1 MTFFK
6 RFHSP
11 KKWSQ
16 IYVENAEDQRD
27 SFRAKELSLAAQ
39 RNENMNSIM
48 ARNFVSK
55 NLGRIVRNKL
65 KTRTFS
71 VRTTMQNIEGPE
83 ENEYEWDPSF
93 PSQACCD
100 VCVQPCVNDTLKCRS
115 CSVTYHR
122 NCFNGMFPGKKK
134 KYKRI
139 ISMDEQ
145 PFMCFTCKKGNQDDI
160 ARYHQTVT
168 DLKRTRHVLKCHR
181 IVIEFVLTFL
191 VRTRFLK
198 IKRIIV
204 KFQACIRCKFQR
216 RRFYKI
222 RRDSPYVVKV
232 DINDIPSLF
241 KFDAVHDSFQ
251 AARII
256 VTCVDTMRGTQFLR
270 FEKPVKDALHEGFII
285 PGVTVSFSIVITAV
299 KHMDLYGQT
308 QIALRDLAWPYR
320 SKDIA
325 SEPLPKVP
333 FPPSTSDIG
342 QGSTHQWD
350 LRAMADIFATWQTK
364 LEQKAVHDEAAKA
377 AQLTFGQGKT
387 NGKHHNDTKGKRNSV
402 TANSHG
408 HHKQYS
414 DKMGKGTSAPTYM
427 DDGMDGETFE
437 FKYVYRPVGSLKSMC
452 GSCVGPS
459 LDFLRKAAEQFSHL
473 AKNKEVKRATRY
485 WVCLSDM
492 RLRFYAFYGDSQ
504 CRIEED
510 ISKASVT
517 NVRNVVTIRLEDKRS
532 WQLEFETP
540 GEAATMT
547 FVAKE
552 CRTPSYVGVPRRR
565 KLF

>member
-27 SFRAKELSLAAQ
+27 SFRAKELSQAAQ

-55 NLGRIVRNKL
+55 NLGRIVRKKL

-83 ENEYEWDPSF
+83 ENEYEWDPSL
-93 PSQACCD
+93 PSQTCCD
-100 VCVQPCVNDTLKCRS
+100 VCVQPCVNDTLTCQS

-139 ISMDEQ
+139 ITMDEQ
-145 PFMCFTCKKGNQDDI
+145 PFMCFTCKKGNQDDV
-160 ARYHQTVT
+160 AHYQQTIT
-168 DLKRTRHVLKCHR
+168 DLKRTRHVQKSHR
-181 IVIEFVLTFL
+181 IVLEFVLAYL

-204 KFQACIRCKFQR
+204 KFQAYIRCKFQR
-216 RRFYKI
+216 RRFNKV

-232 DINDIPSLF
+232 DIKSIPSLF

-308 QIALRDLAWPYR
+308 QIPLRDLAWPYR
-320 SKDIA
+320 SKDMA
-325 SEPLPKVP
+325 SEPLPKVS
-333 FPPSTSDIG
+333 FPPSTSDGG
-342 QGSTHQWD
+342 QSSSYQWD
-350 LRAMADIFATWQTK
+350 LRAMADVFATWQTI
-364 LEQKAVHDEAAKA
+364 LEQKAVDDEAALRT
-377 AQLTFGQGKT
+377 LTEGMKDRT
-387 NGKHHNDTKGKRNSV
+387 HHHDAKGKRNSV
-402 TANSHG
+402 TG
-408 HHKQYS
+408 THKHNS
-414 DKMGKGTSAPTYM
+414 DKTGKGKSTPTHT

-459 LDFLRKAAEQFSHL
+459 LDFLRKAAEQFGHL

-485 WVCLSDM
+485 WVCLADM